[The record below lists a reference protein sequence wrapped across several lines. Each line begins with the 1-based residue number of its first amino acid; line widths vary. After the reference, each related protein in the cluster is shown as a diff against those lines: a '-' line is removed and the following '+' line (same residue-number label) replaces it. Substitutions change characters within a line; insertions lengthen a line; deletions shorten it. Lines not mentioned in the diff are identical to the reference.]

1 MGIRFLTQ
9 VDPVRN
15 GSHTIGIMLIQL
27 YDSRMDSLVEIATF
41 LKGSDSVSFEA
52 KPETRIETYQWIEDI
67 LVKFSY
73 ALAKK
78 KDRGIIRRYIQK
90 ITGYSR
96 SQVRKCIT
104 QYKQTG
110 RVRLKEYERHTFVTT
125 YNNEDIALLAK
136 TDELHD
142 YPNGAALKK
151 ILKRM
156 AINYKAQ
163 EFERISKIS
172 VSHIYI
178 LRHSTVYLRMNKR
191 YEKTKPTVVN
201 IGERKKPQPNGK
213 PGYLRV
219 DTVHQGDEEKDAKG
233 IYTKGV
239 YHINMVDE
247 VVQFEFVGAVE
258 KISEAYL
265 APLLE
270 ILLELFP
277 FKVKEFHSDNGSE
290 YINGIVVFLLNK
302 LLIKL
307 TKSRSRRTNDNALV
321 EGKNGSIIRKW
332 MGYGFIAQ
340 VHADRI
346 NKTFYFSSFNEYI
359 NYHRPCAFATE
370 IVDRKGKIK
379 KVYKTEDYMTPYEKL
394 KSLPN
399 AKQYLK
405 EGVTFEQLDK
415 IAMRKTDNEMAQL
428 VQEERR
434 KLFEYILPVSL

>member
-1 MGIRFLTQ
+1 
-9 VDPVRN
+9 
-15 GSHTIGIMLIQL
+15 MLIQMD
-27 YDSRMDSLVEIATF
+27 DSRLDTIVDIVGF
-41 LKGSDSVSFEA
+41 LNESRKISFE
-52 KPETRIETYQWIEDI
+52 EQNQRGIETYAWIEET
-67 LVKFSY
+67 LKKFRYVLS
-73 ALAKK
+73 KK
-78 KDRGIIRRYIQK
+78 RDRGIIKKYIQK

-96 SQVRKCIT
+96 SQVTRLIT
-104 QYKQTG
+104 QFLQTG
-110 RVRLKEYERHTFVTT
+110 KIRVTEYRRNTFTKIYSPGDT
-125 YNNEDIALLAK
+125 ALLAK

-156 AINYKAQ
+156 ATEYKVQ
-163 EFERISKIS
+163 EFEKIARIS

-178 LRHSTVYLRMNKR
+178 LRHTPVYLRMNKR

-201 IGERKKPQPNGK
+201 IGERRKPEPNGK
-213 PGYLRV
+213 PGFLRV
-219 DTVHQGDEEKDAKG
+219 DTVHQGDKEKDKKG

-247 VVQFEFVGAVE
+247 IVQFEFIAAVE

-265 APLLE
+265 TPILE
-270 ILLELFP
+270 ILLEFFP
-277 FKVKEFHSDNGSE
+277 FKIKEFHSDNDSE
-290 YINGIVVFLLNK
+290 YINEVVVILLNK
-302 LLIKL
+302 LLVKL
-307 TKSRSRRTNDNALV
+307 TKSRSRRSNDNALV

-332 MGYGFIAQ
+332 MGYGFIEQ
-340 VHADRI
+340 RHADRI

-370 IVDRKGKIK
+370 IVDKKGKVK
-379 KVYKTEDYMTPYEKL
+379 KVYRTEDYMTPYEKL

-405 EGVTFEQLDK
+405 KGVTFEMLDTT
-415 IAMRKTDNEMAQL
+415 AMRKNDNEMAQI

-434 KLFEYILPVSL
+434 KLFEYILPISL

>member
-1 MGIRFLTQ
+1 
-9 VDPVRN
+9 
-15 GSHTIGIMLIQL
+15 MLIYL
-27 YDSRMDSLVEIATF
+27 YDSRMDSLMKIESF
-41 LKGSDSVSFEA
+41 LKGTEPVSFEA
-52 KPETRIETYQWIEDI
+52 KPESRRGMYRWIENT

-110 RVRLKEYERHTFVTT
+110 RVRLKEYERHTFDKI
-125 YNNEDIALLAK
+125 YSSGDISLLAK

-151 ILKRM
+151 ILERM
-156 AINYKAQ
+156 VTKYKVL
-163 EFERISKIS
+163 EFEKIAKIS
-172 VSHIYI
+172 VSHIYT
-178 LRHSTVYLRMNKR
+178 LRHTPVYLRMNKR

-201 IGERKKPQPNGK
+201 IGERRKPQPNGK
-213 PGYLRV
+213 PGFLRV
-219 DTVHQGDEEKDAKG
+219 DTVHQGDEEKDVKG
-233 IYTKGV
+233 ISHKGTNHFEVSYTKGV

-265 APLLE
+265 TLLLE
-270 ILLELFP
+270 ILIEFFP
-277 FKVKEFHSDNGSE
+277 FKIIEFHSDNGSE
-290 YINGIVVFLLNK
+290 YINGIVVQLLNK

-307 TKSRSRRTNDNALV
+307 TKSRSRKTNDNALV

-332 MGYGFIAQ
+332 MGYGFITQ
-340 VHADRI
+340 KHAEKI
-346 NKTFYFSSFNEYI
+346 NNTFYFSSFNEYI

-370 IVDRKGKIK
+370 IIDKKGKIK
-379 KVYKTEDYMTPYEKL
+379 KVYKTEDYMTPYDKL
-394 KSLPN
+394 KSLPD
-399 AKQYLK
+399 AKKYLK
-405 EGVTFEQLDK
+405 SGITFEQLDK
-415 IAMRKTDNEMAQL
+415 IAMRKTDNEIAQL

-434 KLFEYILPVSL
+434 KLFEYILPISL